1 MIYPFSGISKRR
13 QEKGLVKASVSRQ
26 RDAVECTHRAT
37 YTHTNR
43 VSVLGLRLWLLWVF
57 SWEIT
62 VNKIRREE
70 FCLYVN
76 VCLWECVS
84 NSSTFSS
91 PLSSI
96 NADQSGTY
104 IHLLHIR
111 TPTCTR
117 FLDIQPIQ
125 VLSCSHV
132 HRCINTVISKLWR
145 LLDRISWVQF
155 GFACKLHLT
164 LVKKWQP

>member
-96 NADQSGTY
+96 NADQSVPIFICCTY
-104 IHLLHIR
+104 ERLHALGSWIYS
-111 TPTCTR
+111 
-117 FLDIQPIQ
+117 LYKSYH
-125 VLSCSHV
+125 VLMFIGAS
-132 HRCINTVISKLWR
+132 T
-145 LLDRISWVQF
+145 Q
-155 GFACKLHLT
+155 
-164 LVKKWQP
+164 